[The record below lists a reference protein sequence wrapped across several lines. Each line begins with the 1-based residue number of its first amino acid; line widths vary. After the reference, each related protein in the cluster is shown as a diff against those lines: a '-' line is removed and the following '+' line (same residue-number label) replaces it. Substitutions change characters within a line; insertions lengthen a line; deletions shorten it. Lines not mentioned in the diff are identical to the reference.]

1 VARRRLAVGSVEA
14 GRGADDVGIVMGAVS
29 VVDEDGD
36 AARRLAR
43 REVAMY
49 LMVVAEL
56 DPTMTLEPAL
66 IEAVRSELSAGGP
79 SAAGALV
86 PDHVLDRFTLSG
98 TPEQVAAQANALLAA
113 GASRVEFGTPH
124 GLTGEAG
131 VDIIGR
137 RVLPLLTAPAT
148 G

>member
-1 VARRRLAVGSVEA
+1 M
-14 GRGADDVGIVMGAVS
+14 IVMGAVS

-36 AARRLAR
+36 SARRMAR

-49 LMVVAEL
+49 LVVVAEL
-56 DPTMTLEPAL
+56 DPTLTLDPPL
-66 IEAVRSELSAGGP
+66 VEAVRSELAKGDP
-79 SAAGALV
+79 DAAGALI
-86 PDHVLDRFTLSG
+86 PHHVLDRFAFSG
-98 TPEQVAAQANALLAA
+98 TPEQVAAQANALFAA

-137 RVLPLLTAPAT
+137 RVLPLLTVPAA